1 MRLIVPLLLPSVVVL
16 GLSRPLSADVVAP
29 SHVKATSQFG
39 VGVISAESLIDGSG
53 LDAVGP
59 VEDQLHD
66 TLDVNMWFSGDEPAG
81 FGPSGVDGDGDIFT
95 VLPPG
100 DQLLEFVLP
109 AHYDLDS
116 ALVWQYNEE
125 FDFFGS
131 PASRSRR
138 GVHEMEVLVSPTAK
152 GDNFTSLGNVILAP
166 SHDPNA
172 TGTVPPEPAQ
182 TVALAGADKV
192 RRVRFDIESNYDQ
205 FLGGSG
211 NEFYVGLS
219 EVRFDGRF
227 VVPEASTLVLFGL
240 GLAALLPF
248 ARRHRKRKG

>member
-1 MRLIVPLLLPSVVVL
+1 MRPVALGFLACAILLGVSVPIY
-16 GLSRPLSADVVAP
+16 ADVVAP
-29 SHVKATSQFG
+29 NHVKATSQFG
-39 VGVISAESLIDGSG
+39 VDVIFAESLIDGSG
-53 LDAVGP
+53 LDDIGP
-59 VEDQLHD
+59 VPDQLHD
-66 TLDVNMWFSGDEPAG
+66 TQDVNMWFSGDQPAG
-81 FGPSGVDGDGDIFT
+81 FGSSGVDGDGDIFT
-95 VLPPG
+95 VLPPQ

-152 GDNFTSLGNVILAP
+152 GDNFTSLGNVTLAP

-172 TGTVPPEPAQ
+172 VGTVPPEPAQ
-182 TVALAGADKV
+182 TVPLSGADKV
-192 RRVRFDIESNYDQ
+192 RRVRFNILSNYDQ
-205 FLGGSG
+205 FLGGGG
-211 NEFYVGLS
+211 NEFFVGLS

-227 VVPEASTLVLFGL
+227 VVPEASTLALFCIGF
-240 GLAALLPF
+240 AALLPF
-248 ARRHRKRKG
+248 VRSRWKRKG